1 MKTSMNLPK
10 YTVEQISEIMDRV
23 ATLRTRWLRHVE
35 AQLASQ
41 QSRLVLEDY
50 RLSAEAA
57 E

>member
-23 ATLRTRWLRHVE
+23 TTLRTSWLRHVE

-41 QSRLVLEDY
+41 QSRQVPEDY
-50 RLSAEAA
+50 KLSAEAA

>member
-1 MKTSMNLPK
+1 MNLPK

-23 ATLRTRWLRHVE
+23 TTLRTSWLCHVE

-41 QSRLVLEDY
+41 QSRQVPEDY
-50 RLSAEAA
+50 KLSAEAA